1 MRRPIIIGN
10 WKMNGTIAFA
20 KDFVSEI
27 KKSIATNDCD
37 IVICPPSTALYAVH
51 GDIKDSKIMLGAQNV
66 HFEEKG
72 AFTGEL
78 SCSMLKE
85 CGVKYVILGHSERRK
100 YFNESN
106 AEIGKKV
113 KATMQAGLIPVV
125 CSGESLQEREN
136 GTTEKY
142 LQAELKE
149 CFQDVKNPE
158 NCIVAYEPLWA
169 IGTGKTPTPQEA
181 NETIAFMRGV
191 LAEIFSKEIA
201 EKICI
206 LYGGSVN
213 VQNAQAFLSMPE
225 IDGAL
230 IGGVSL
236 IAKDFVE
243 IINSH

>member
-1 MRRPIIIGN
+1 MRKPIIIGN

-27 KKSIATNDCD
+27 KKAIDNKDCD
-37 IVICPPSTALYAVH
+37 VVICPPSTALYAVN
-51 GDIKDSKIMLGAQNV
+51 GELKNSKIMLGAQNV

-85 CGVKYVILGHSERRK
+85 CGVNYVILGHSERRQ
-100 YFNESN
+100 YFKESN
-106 AEIGKKV
+106 ADICKKV
-113 KATMQAGLIPVV
+113 KATIQAGLIPVV
-125 CSGESLQEREN
+125 CSGESLKVREE
-136 GTTEKY
+136 GTTEQY
-142 LQAELKE
+142 LQAELQE
-149 CFQDVKNPE
+149 CFQGVENPQ
-158 NCIVAYEPLWA
+158 NIILAYEPLCA

-181 NETIAFMRGV
+181 NETIAFMRSV
-191 LAEIFSKEIA
+191 LAKIFSKEIA
-201 EKICI
+201 QNIRI

-213 VQNAQAFLSMPE
+213 VQNAQAFLTMPE

-236 IAKDFVE
+236 IAKDFVHI
-243 IINSH
+243 IINH

>member
-1 MRRPIIIGN
+1 MRKPIIIGN

-27 KKSIATNDCD
+27 KKGINNNDCD
-37 IVICPPSTALYAVH
+37 IVICPPSTALYTVH
-51 GDIKDSKIMLGAQNV
+51 GEIKNTKIMLGAQNV

-85 CGVKYVILGHSERRK
+85 CGVGYVILGHSERRK

-106 AEIGKKV
+106 ADICKKV
-113 KATMQAGLIPVV
+113 KTTIQAGLIPVV
-125 CSGESLQEREN
+125 CSGESLKEREN

-142 LQAELKE
+142 LQAELQE
-149 CFQDVKNPE
+149 CFQGIENPQ
-158 NCIVAYEPLWA
+158 NIILAYEPLWA

-181 NETIAFMRGV
+181 NETIAFMRSV
-191 LAEIFSKEIA
+191 LAKIFSKEIA
-201 EKICI
+201 QNIRI

-213 VQNAQAFLSMPE
+213 VQNAQAFLTMPE

-243 IINSH
+243 IINNH